1 MGARN
6 EEAHGAGTA
15 DRCRSDDRRAVRY
28 RANGNG
34 DLRSALPTPARLH
47 RRAQVHERKGSNPMH
62 TRHAV
67 SVRTLGR
74 WQTLRLLCRIGCADV
89 ALVLAIQFLKERLGA
104 YWEKQ

>member
-1 MGARN
+1 
-6 EEAHGAGTA
+6 
-15 DRCRSDDRRAVRY
+15 
-28 RANGNG
+28 
-34 DLRSALPTPARLH
+34 
-47 RRAQVHERKGSNPMH
+47 MH